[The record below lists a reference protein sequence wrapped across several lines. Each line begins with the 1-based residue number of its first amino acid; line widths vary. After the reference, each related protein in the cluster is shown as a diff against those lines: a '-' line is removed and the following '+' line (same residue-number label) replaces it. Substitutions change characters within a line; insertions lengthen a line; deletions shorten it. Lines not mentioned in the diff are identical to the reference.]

1 MESVNWCIWAPLAC
15 LKEIEGRRSLRGGL
29 YRKGAS
35 AHIDGMA
42 ILDIALMGNP
52 ILARHAALVED
63 PGDPAVAAL
72 VSDML
77 ETMVAAN
84 GVGLAAPQVKRSLQ
98 LVIFSVP
105 EERTLDGVG
114 LPPTVLINP
123 VIEPIGDVM
132 EEAYEGCLSVPGL
145 TGRVPRWRQI
155 GYRGIGLD
163 GKPMEREASGFHARV
178 VQHECDHLW
187 GRLYVSRMRDMSS
200 LAFADELRRQILAS
214 QEEAAAA
221 KSASVVGEEA

>member
-1 MESVNWCIWAPLAC
+1 
-15 LKEIEGRRSLRGGL
+15 
-29 YRKGAS
+29 
-35 AHIDGMA
+35 MA
-42 ILDIALMGNP
+42 ILDIALMGDP
-52 ILARHAALVED
+52 ILARQASLVED
-63 PGDPAVAAL
+63 PGDPAIASL

-77 ETMVAAN
+77 ETMVAAD

-105 EERTLDGVG
+105 AERTDDGVG

-123 VIEPIGDVM
+123 VIEPIGDIM
-132 EEAYEGCLSVPGL
+132 DEAYEGCLSVPGL

-155 GYRGIGLD
+155 GYRGFGLD
-163 GKPMEREASGFHARV
+163 GRLIECEASGFHARV

-200 LAFADELRRQILAS
+200 LAFADELRRQI
-214 QEEAAAA
+214 AAAA
-221 KSASVVGEEA
+221 KEDAAAAMPSPAVGEQA